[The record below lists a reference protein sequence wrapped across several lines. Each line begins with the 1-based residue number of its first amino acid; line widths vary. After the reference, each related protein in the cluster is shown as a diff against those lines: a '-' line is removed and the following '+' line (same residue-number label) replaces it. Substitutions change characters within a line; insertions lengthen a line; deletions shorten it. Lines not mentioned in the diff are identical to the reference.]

1 MEKLNLKEDLCG
13 ECGGCVAV
21 CAFEAL
27 ELESQGL
34 RIKEELCNL
43 CNDCVVFCPSGALEI
58 TDKE

>member
-1 MEKLNLKEDLCG
+1 MDKLRLKIDLCG
-13 ECGGCVAV
+13 ECGGCVAI

-27 ELESQGL
+27 DLESQGL
-34 RIKEELCNL
+34 RTKEELCIR

>member
-1 MEKLNLKEDLCG
+1 MEKLNLKKDLCG

-27 ELESQGL
+27 DLESQGL
-34 RIKEELCNL
+34 KIKEEFCVL
-43 CNDCVVFCPSGALEI
+43 CNDCVVFCSSGALEI

>member
-1 MEKLNLKEDLCG
+1 MEKLNLKKDLCG

-21 CAFEAL
+21 CVFEAL
-27 ELESQGL
+27 DLESQGL
-34 RIKEELCNL
+34 KIKEELCIL

>member
-1 MEKLNLKEDLCG
+1 MDLCG

-27 ELESQGL
+27 DLESQGL
-34 RIKEELCNL
+34 RIKEELCIL